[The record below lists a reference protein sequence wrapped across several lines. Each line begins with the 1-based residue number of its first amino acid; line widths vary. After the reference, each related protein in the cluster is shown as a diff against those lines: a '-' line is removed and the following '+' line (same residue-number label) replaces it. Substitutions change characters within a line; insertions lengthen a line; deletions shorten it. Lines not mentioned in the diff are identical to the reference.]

1 VSVTFDHR
9 TFPAK
14 VVFAVCTSGLLDVL
28 CRARVKAASYEPHT
42 ISASGHWAVTSSLC
56 TKYVLE
62 KMLEKADGW
71 TTSREPDGTV
81 YCVLC
86 V

>member
-14 VVFAVCTSGLLDVL
+14 VTEFVSAVCTSGLLDVL

-42 ISASGHWAVTSSLC
+42 ISETP
-56 TKYVLE
+56 Y
-62 KMLEKADGW
+62 
-71 TTSREPDGTV
+71 
-81 YCVLC
+81 
-86 V
+86 

>member
-42 ISASGHWAVTSSLC
+42 ISETP
-56 TKYVLE
+56 Y
-62 KMLEKADGW
+62 
-71 TTSREPDGTV
+71 
-81 YCVLC
+81 
-86 V
+86 